1 MASCERSRIVRAQGS
16 AAGVPVE
23 PQPLDFPSFALP
35 GSRTVVDPDLCVS
48 GPVTRACYRDAQVTT
63 LTALQQATSVGFD
76 TVAVEP
82 TDQEDTA
89 R

>member
-1 MASCERSRIVRAQGS
+1 MASCERSRIVREQGS
-16 AAGVPVE
+16 AAGVPVSMT
-23 PQPLDFPSFALP
+23 LDSPSFALP

-48 GPVTRACYRDAQVTT
+48 GPVTRACYRDARVTT